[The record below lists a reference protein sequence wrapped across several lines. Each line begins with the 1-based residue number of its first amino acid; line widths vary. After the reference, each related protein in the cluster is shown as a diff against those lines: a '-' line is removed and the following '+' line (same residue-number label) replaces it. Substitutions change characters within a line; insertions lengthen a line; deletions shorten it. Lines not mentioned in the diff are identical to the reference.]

1 MEPRQDR
8 HQRQPE
14 ETIYSLNREKQRLER
29 AGITPS
35 TRILSDNLDASQADI
50 EDMEQRLYHGDISLE
65 APQHGD
71 GDPLMDTLGSGED
84 IEDILIRKDM
94 AEVLHKR
101 LVVFKEMLSE
111 KECFVLEHRIMA
123 EEPPTLRE
131 IGEHFKTSRESIRQ
145 IQARVLRNLVRNLK
159 SSGIRPNG

>member
-1 MEPRQDR
+1 MEPGKDR
-8 HQRQPE
+8 HQGQPE
-14 ETIYSLNREKQRLER
+14 KAFLQPEREKQRLER

-35 TRILSDNLDASQADI
+35 ARILSDNLDASQADI

-84 IEDILIRKDM
+84 IEDVLIRKDM
-94 AEVLHKR
+94 EEVLHKR
-101 LVVFKEMLSE
+101 LVVFKKMLSE

-123 EEPPTLRE
+123 EEPLTLRE
-131 IGEHFKTSRESIRQ
+131 IGERFKTSRESIRQ
-145 IQARVLRNLVRNLK
+145 IQARVSRNLVRNLK